1 MKKYVIIAIG
11 LALLFGGCATQGDLN
26 TVNSRL
32 SSVESR
38 LAGLDAASRDTH
50 EQLEG
55 YRSSRTDQD
64 QELRQQAAQ
73 LYATLEQIREEN
85 RVLNGRIEEIEHTIQ
100 AAGPAGPATESGS
113 RDQLAALGA
122 RVTRNSERIQR
133 MEQYLNLE
141 APKEAETPAPPPAGK
156 PSQPPAGK
164 PSQLSEE
171 EIYLA
176 AKEAFDQKDYPG
188 ARQGFEAFLSAY
200 PKSDNADNAQFWIG
214 ETYYREK
221 WYEKAI
227 LEYQKVIETYP
238 KGNKVQ
244 AALLKQGLSFF
255 NIGDKA
261 NARLILKELI
271 SKYPGS
277 REAELAENKLK
288 GF

>member
-1 MKKYVIIAIG
+1 MKKYMIIAIG
-11 LALLFGGCATQGDLN
+11 LALLLVGCATQGDLN
-26 TVNSRL
+26 SVNSRL

-100 AAGPAGPATESGS
+100 AAGPAGPVTESGS

-122 RVTRNSERIQR
+122 RVTQNSERIRR
-133 MEQYLNLE
+133 MEQFLNLE
-141 APKEAETPAPPPAGK
+141 APKEADTPAPPSAGK

-164 PSQLSEE
+164 PSQPSEE

-214 ETYYREK
+214 ETYYREN

-261 NARLILKELI
+261 NARLVLKELI